1 MEKKQVIDAI
11 IDREW
16 EMFRVVNGEERV
28 SCQNDRD
35 GFRAMRGAQYD
46 VWSQPACESYLA
58 DLTEAE
64 RQGRNL
70 PREKYIRMM
79 KDTEPA
85 AYAVLS
91 RDLPAVSEEKQ
102 ALVDGI
108 WEILLRQTERLRE
121 EYPLLALG
129 GRPLHARDE
138 GPGET
143 SVETYQRGELLTYSE
158 RTLRLLLDHIRD
170 MEGQGKDYA
179 YAVQE
184 NTVLAAGY
192 PSMKEAEEI
201 MLAQAKKRMEA
212 EVDAVLQANTGCPNC
227 RLPGQI

>member
-143 SVETYQRGELLTYSE
+143 SVETYQRGMPLIRY
-158 RTLRLLLDHIRD
+158 RTGDISRI
-170 MEGQGKDYA
+170 
-179 YAVQE
+179 
-184 NTVLAAGY
+184 
-192 PSMKEAEEI
+192 
-201 MLAQAKKRMEA
+201 
-212 EVDAVLQANTGCPNC
+212 
-227 RLPGQI
+227 LPGPCPCGSVLPHMARVGDRHCEKKYQRVSPDDITGF

>member
-158 RTLRLLLDHIRD
+158 RTLRLLLDHAFRD
-170 MEGQGKDYA
+170 CGVTRLHNDFEPARKAAWKLHRDAGFCGGVDKDGLLQLMLTREEY
-179 YAVQE
+179 
-184 NTVLAAGY
+184 LARH
-192 PSMKEAEEI
+192 P
-201 MLAQAKKRMEA
+201 
-212 EVDAVLQANTGCPNC
+212 
-227 RLPGQI
+227 